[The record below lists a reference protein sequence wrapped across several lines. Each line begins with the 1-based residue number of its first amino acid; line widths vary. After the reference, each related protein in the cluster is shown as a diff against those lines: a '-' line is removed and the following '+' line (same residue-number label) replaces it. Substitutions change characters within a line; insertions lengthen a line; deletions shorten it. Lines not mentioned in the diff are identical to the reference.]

1 MFACSLRLICAL
13 NYYLLI
19 LTYMY
24 IDANMGDLVQREHP
38 ENWGGIGLGSGAH
51 KTCRSSETAQDGT
64 KVTITD

>member
-38 ENWGGIGLGSGAH
+38 EN
-51 KTCRSSETAQDGT
+51 
-64 KVTITD
+64 